1 MTAAGTVAV
10 TRARPGTLAAL
21 VHRIS
26 GLALAVFLPL
36 HFLSLGLALQQESFA
51 GFVAW
56 TDQPWVKAGEALL
69 VTALA
74 VHFAGG
80 LRLLAVEFFGLTRA
94 QGAFIAAAFAF
105 GAGVGLL
112 FALRAFG

>member
-1 MTAAGTVAV
+1 MTAVSPVTV
-10 TRARPGTLAAL
+10 TPARPGTLAAL

-36 HFLSLGLALQQESFA
+36 HFLSLGLALHQESFA
-51 GFVAW
+51 GFIAW
-56 TDQPWVKAGEALL
+56 TDQPLVKAGEALL

-80 LRLLAVEFFGLTRA
+80 LRVLAVELLGLTRA
-94 QGAFIAAAFAF
+94 QGVFIAVAFAF

-112 FALRAFG
+112 FVLKAFG